1 MSKLAD
7 LETAVLAKIAY
18 LKNIYNEEDDLN
30 QTDMNICSTELDMAN
45 ETWNGN
51 LPPRP
56 TS

>member
-18 LKNIYNEEDDLN
+18 LKNIYDEEDDLN

-45 ETWNGN
+45 ETWNPN

-56 TS
+56 TN